1 MATYGSMA
9 DVCQQCGLTAR
20 AIRHYE
26 ALGLISTVRDRQNYR
41 RFDSRARVR
50 LQLIADLRRAG
61 LCLEDIRE
69 ILDSRD
75 DATGQVSHVEYALE
89 KLLERRKILDQARR
103 AVDAA
108 MAALQPPRAFG
119 TMSVAR

>member
-1 MATYGSMA
+1 MA
-9 DVCQQCGLTAR
+9 DVTGQFGLTAR

-26 ALGLISTVRDRQNYR
+26 ALGLITALRDRQNCR
-41 RFDSRARVR
+41 RFDAQARFR
-50 LQLIADLRRAG
+50 LQLIAEFRRAG

-75 DATGQVSHVEYALE
+75 EATGEMRHGDVAMT
-89 KLLERRKILDQARR
+89 KLLERRRALDQTRR

-108 MAALQPPRAFG
+108 IAALQPPRRFG
-119 TMSVAR
+119 TLGVVGAK